1 MDRTINKPK
10 RVHILGLCV
19 LPLAAA
25 ALGVLAWAGDASA
38 AGLEDDLRNGRL
50 GYQWVP
56 DPPKRP
62 LTEQEELGV
71 QIAKYGGGGLIGLWL
86 LRRLFSTE

>member
-1 MDRTINKPK
+1 MRLFD
-10 RVHILGLCV
+10 LGLLSFAAV
-19 LPLAAA
+19 LMLLAP
-25 ALGVLAWAGDASA
+25 A
-38 AGLEDDLRNGRL
+38 AGASPNALEEDLKNGRL

-86 LRRLFSTE
+86 LRRMFSTE